1 MLFKRH
7 NSSDTLQTDVVLQ
20 LELWNLSHHNPH
32 NHLSQLHSL
41 RHSKNHLCHRSQTT
55 NPQQRLSHIDCRRQ
69 SLIAVTQLHSCRTLT
84 LFVAAIHS
92 SPTTTSVNALLG
104 ATQFY
109 AYYGRS
115 APRRTV
121 LAAASPCPART
132 HGPINKREQAF
143 CLIVI
148 KFVFFLQTMSYAQK
162 RSACQRREAFI

>member
-1 MLFKRH
+1 MLCFNWNFGICHTIIPTIISR
-7 NSSDTLQTDVVLQ
+7 NSTPLDT
-20 LELWNLSHHNPH
+20 P
-32 NHLSQLHSL
+32 
-41 RHSKNHLCHRSQTT
+41 NHLCHRSQTT

>member
-1 MLFKRH
+1 MPFKKH

-20 LELWNLSHHNPH
+20 LELWICHTIIPTIISRNSTPLDTP
-32 NHLSQLHSL
+32 
-41 RHSKNHLCHRSQTT
+41 NHLCHRSQTT

-109 AYYGRS
+109 AYYCRS